1 MEVPLEHINHDTF
14 TAEKYVRWPGA
25 TSPSV
30 LGLSQILRFSLRVPT
45 SPGSQQKTP
54 WSEPMPA
61 PGRNGASNG
70 DLLPGQMLGQRCVP
84 VN

>member
-1 MEVPLEHINHDTF
+1 MEVPLEHVNHDTF

-30 LGLSQILRFSLRVPT
+30 LGLPQISGFLLRVPT
-45 SPGSQQKTP
+45 QARSRKRLGPSQCRRLPETELPTEICCQ
-54 WSEPMPA
+54 
-61 PGRNGASNG
+61 GRCSAA
-70 DLLPGQMLGQRCVP
+70 